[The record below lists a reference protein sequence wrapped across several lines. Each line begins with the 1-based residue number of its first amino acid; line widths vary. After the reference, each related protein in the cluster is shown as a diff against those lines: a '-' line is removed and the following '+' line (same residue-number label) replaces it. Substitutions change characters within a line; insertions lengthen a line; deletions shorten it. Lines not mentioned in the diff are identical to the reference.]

1 MVSTR
6 ADLRDTPT
14 VFVVDDDDAVRS
26 SLKELAESQ
35 GLRAETFADAEE
47 FLARF
52 DPSRPGC
59 LILDVR
65 LGEVSGLELQEKLI
79 ERGSSLPV
87 IMISAFGTIPSTVR
101 AMRGGAIDFLQKP
114 FSPRLLVDRMQ
125 EAIELDRSNRL
136 KEIRR
141 AKVEAQLSE
150 LTPRENDV
158 LAHIKLGRTSREI
171 ADLPDLSPR
180 TVEGNRQVI
189 LRKLGVGSAT
199 QLVRLLLSIEK

>member
-158 LAHIKLGRTSREI
+158 LAHIKMGRTSREI
-171 ADLPDLSPR
+171 AELLDLSPR
-180 TVEGNRQVI
+180 TVEGHRQVI